1 MKKSMLQKR
10 FNGQAPRRGFF
21 FIFREIR
28 EREREGQGKVVKGRE
43 GVAI

>member
-1 MKKSMLQKR
+1 MVKHLEGAFSSFLEKS
-10 FNGQAPRRGFF
+10 
-21 FIFREIR
+21 